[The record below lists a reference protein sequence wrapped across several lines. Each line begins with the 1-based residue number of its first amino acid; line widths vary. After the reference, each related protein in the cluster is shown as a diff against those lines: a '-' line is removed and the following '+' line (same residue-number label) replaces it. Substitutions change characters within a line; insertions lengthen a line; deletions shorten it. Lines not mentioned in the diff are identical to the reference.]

1 MSGATKKINAG
12 VAMTNHVDRFHAALT
27 VLAGHGHI
35 KQRLIKAYEENLVDI
50 HEDELP
56 VALKQP
62 FADLRRE
69 MHGVT
74 PLNGEGPICASVR
87 KMSVVEASECAS
99 LVVILFRDIARLEDD
114 KQVNLALNDGDEVR
128 VPPFLVKSV

>member
-1 MSGATKKINAG
+1 
-12 VAMTNHVDRFHAALT
+12 MTDHVDRFHAALL

-35 KQRLIKAYEENLVDI
+35 KQRLIKAFEDNLAEL

-56 VALKQP
+56 ISIRQA
-62 FADLRRE
+62 FADLRRD
-69 MHGVT
+69 MQRVA

-87 KMSVVEASECAS
+87 KMSLSEASDCAGRLVTLYGEVLRHRDEAQVS
-99 LVVILFRDIARLEDD
+99 LP
-114 KQVNLALNDGDEVR
+114 LADNDETR

>member
-1 MSGATKKINAG
+1 
-12 VAMTNHVDRFHAALT
+12 

-35 KQRLIKAYEENLVDI
+35 KQRLIKAYEENLAEI

-56 VALKQP
+56 IAMQQS
-62 FADLRRE
+62 FADLRLE
-69 MHGVT
+69 MHRVS

-87 KMSVVEASECAS
+87 KMSLDEASECARRIVALYGEIVGRRDDLQTS
-99 LVVILFRDIARLEDD
+99 LPLQE
-114 KQVNLALNDGDEVR
+114 GEEVR